1 MADDHKIVRQ
11 GLRFLIEKQPDMK
24 VIAEAADGR
33 TTVQMI
39 EKLLPDVVIMDIAM
53 PYMNGIEAARQII
66 AKNPGTKVIIL
77 SMHSDRRFVTEVLK
91 AGVSGYLLKDCAFEE
106 LVEAIHAVIANRTFL
121 GPEIIDVLIKDFV
134 YFSSSKDGAVFS
146 VLTIREREV
155 LQLISE
161 GKTTKQIATSLNVS
175 TKTVET
181 YRQQIMD
188 KLDVHSIAGLTKYAL
203 REGLT
208 SLEG

>member
-1 MADDHKIVRQ
+1 MPDYHGCASEARREKANGGRIDISIKIFMADDHKIVRQ

-77 SMHSDRRFVTEVLK
+77 SMHSDRRFVTEV
-91 AGVSGYLLKDCAFEE
+91 
-106 LVEAIHAVIANRTFL
+106 
-121 GPEIIDVLIKDFV
+121 
-134 YFSSSKDGAVFS
+134 
-146 VLTIREREV
+146 
-155 LQLISE
+155 
-161 GKTTKQIATSLNVS
+161 
-175 TKTVET
+175 
-181 YRQQIMD
+181 
-188 KLDVHSIAGLTKYAL
+188 
-203 REGLT
+203 
-208 SLEG
+208 

>member
-1 MADDHKIVRQ
+1 LADDHKIVRQ

-161 GKTTKQIATSLNVS
+161 GKTTKQIASSLNVS